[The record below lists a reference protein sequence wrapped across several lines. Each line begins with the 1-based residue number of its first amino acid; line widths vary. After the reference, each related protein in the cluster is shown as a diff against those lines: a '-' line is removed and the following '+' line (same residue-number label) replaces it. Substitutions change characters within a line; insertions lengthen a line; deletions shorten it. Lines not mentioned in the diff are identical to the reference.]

1 MTTAYMLQVRF
12 TFYKFWNLGGVG
24 LEIFFYEIDLKGTY
38 TFAIRNNS
46 NDTVWV
52 NGFVNY

>member
-1 MTTAYMLQVRF
+1 MLQVRF